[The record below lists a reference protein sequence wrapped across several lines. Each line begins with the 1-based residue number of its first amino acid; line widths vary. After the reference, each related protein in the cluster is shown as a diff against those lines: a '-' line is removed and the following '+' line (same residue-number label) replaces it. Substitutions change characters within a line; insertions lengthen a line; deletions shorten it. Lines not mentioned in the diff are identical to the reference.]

1 MNLNRRIAKSLL
13 VLTIASVFSTAA
25 LADTRP
31 DIATQQVA
39 TLPAI
44 SQQGQQAFMDV
55 VAARQDLFEAHV
67 DQAKQQLAAA
77 ESALQ
82 TAQTD
87 KTAYLKS
94 ARDLRGQDG
103 KLMQVSA

>member
-31 DIATQQVA
+31 DIATQHVA

-55 VAARQDLFEAHV
+55 VTNNFPGVRVRYQAQVQRAVTCGQICNVGNPDVLRPCRNDLAWTGL
-67 DQAKQQLAAA
+67 D
-77 ESALQ
+77 
-82 TAQTD
+82 
-87 KTAYLKS
+87 
-94 ARDLRGQDG
+94 
-103 KLMQVSA
+103 